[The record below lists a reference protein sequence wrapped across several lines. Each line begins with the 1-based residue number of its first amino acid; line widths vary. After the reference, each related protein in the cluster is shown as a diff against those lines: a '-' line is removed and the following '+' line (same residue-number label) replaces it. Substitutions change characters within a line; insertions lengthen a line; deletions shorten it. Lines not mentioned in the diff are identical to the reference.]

1 MTPPAE
7 APEPESAKAA
17 STPWRSVLRVAA
29 IDRASLRQ
37 AGRQALPWL
46 AWLRRR
52 TRSSEL
58 WVIAVATVVGLV
70 AGALAVLLGAL
81 AHGTQVWIFDF
92 DPNQRL
98 SAQARIEP
106 WRLLAIPLGGLVLGL
121 FTAAILRFR
130 PSHAVDPVE
139 ANALHGGRLSV
150 RDSLFICIQ
159 TLISNGSGASVGLE
173 AAYAQAGGAT
183 ASWVGQRLSLRR
195 GDLRILVG
203 AGAGAAIA
211 AAFGAPLTGAFY
223 AFEIVIGA
231 YTVANIAP
239 VAAAALAGVL
249 VAKALGS
256 TPYLIKTSVV
266 AISSPADYALYG
278 LLGLLAAVFG
288 VMLMRAVAVADRWAA
303 KAPLPRWSKPA
314 IGGVAL
320 AALALATPQ
329 TLSGG
334 HGALHLD
341 LNSDLPLKVLLVLI
355 LMKSVASIVSLSA
368 GFRGGLFFAALFL
381 GALTGQAFAEVVNL
395 TAGDGRLDPIA
406 ASLVG
411 MGALGVAIV
420 GGPFTMSFLVLEAT
434 GDFTVTGAT
443 LAASLIA
450 SAVVRETFGYSFSTW
465 RLHLRGETIRSAHD
479 VSWMRNLTAGK
490 MMRRDVKTIPSAT
503 TLAEF
508 RRRFPLG
515 STKRAVLT
523 DETGRYAGIVATA
536 AVYAEPPEREATV
549 ASLAAHTRVALAPE
563 LSIKAIMTAFDET
576 GADEL
581 AVVDEGGEVIGLI
594 TEAHV
599 TRRYA
604 EELEKARRELTGDT
618 G

>member
-1 MTPPAE
+1 MTEPAE
-7 APEPESAKAA
+7 TTQPDPAA
-17 STPWRSVLRVAA
+17 ETRHWRQVLRTALTERAA
-29 IDRASLRQ
+29 FRDAR
-37 AGRQALPWL
+37 RQALPWL

-58 WVIAVATVVGLV
+58 WLIAVATVVGM
-70 AGALAVLLGAL
+70 AAAALAVLLEKV
-81 AHGTQVWIFDF
+81 AHATQVWLFAF
-92 DPNQRL
+92 DPNERL
-98 SAQARIEP
+98 SAQAMIEP
-106 WRLLAIPLGGLVLGL
+106 WRLLAIPLGGLLLGL
-121 FTAAILRFR
+121 FTALVLRFR
-130 PSHAVDPVE
+130 PSPAVDPVE

-150 RDSLFICIQ
+150 RDSAFICGQ
-159 TLISNGSGASVGLE
+159 TLISNGCGASVGLE
-173 AAYAQAGGAT
+173 AAYAQAGGAA
-183 ASWVGQRLSLRR
+183 ASWVGQKLNLRR

-266 AISSPADYALYG
+266 AISSWTDYLLYG
-278 LLGLLAAVFG
+278 LLGLVAALFG
-288 VMLMRAVAVADRWAA
+288 VALMRAVAVADRWVA
-303 KAPLPRWSKPA
+303 KAAPPRWARPA
-314 IGGVAL
+314 IGGLAL
-320 AALALATPQ
+320 AAMAMVTPQ

-341 LNSDLPLKVLLVLI
+341 LNGDLPLKMLLILI
-355 LMKSVASIVSLSA
+355 LMKSVASIISLSS

-381 GALTGQAFAEVVNL
+381 GALMGQSFSDLVNL
-395 TAGDGRLDPIA
+395 VGGEGRLDPIA

-434 GDFTVTGAT
+434 GDFTITAAT

-479 VSWMRNLTAGK
+479 VSWMRSLTAGR
-490 MMRRDVKTIPSAT
+490 MMRRDVKTIPAAT

-523 DETGRYAGIVATA
+523 GETGRYAGIVATA
-536 AVYAEPPEREATV
+536 AVYAQPPESEAPL
-549 ASLAAHTRVALAPE
+549 ASLAANAEVALTPE

>member
-1 MTPPAE
+1 MDR
-7 APEPESAKAA
+7 PEPQKDPAA
-17 STPWRSVLRVAA
+17 SRSWRHVLRTALTERAA
-29 IDRASLRQ
+29 FRE
-37 AGRQALPWL
+37 AGRTALPWL

-58 WVIAVATVVGLV
+58 AVIAVATVVGLA
-70 AGALAVLLGAL
+70 AGALAVLQAKI
-81 AHGTQVWIFDF
+81 AHGTQVRLFGF
-92 DPNQRL
+92 DPDQRL
-98 SAQARIEP
+98 SAQAAVEP
-106 WRLLAIPLGGLVLGL
+106 WRLLAIPLGGLLLGL

-130 PSHAVDPVE
+130 PNHAVDPVE

-150 RDSLFICIQ
+150 RDSAFICGQ
-159 TLISNGSGASVGLE
+159 TLISNGCGASVGLE
-173 AAYAQAGGAT
+173 AAYAQAGGAV
-183 ASWVGQRLSLRR
+183 ASWVGQRLNLRR

-239 VAAAALAGVL
+239 VAAAALAAVL
-249 VAKALGS
+249 VAKGLGS

-266 AISSPADYALYG
+266 AISSWTDYLLYG
-278 LLGLLAAVFG
+278 LLGLISALFG
-288 VMLMRAVAVADRWAA
+288 VALMRAVAVADRWTAR
-303 KAPLPRWSKPA
+303 APLPRWSRPA
-314 IGGVAL
+314 IGGLAL
-320 AALALATPQ
+320 AALAMVTPQ

-341 LNSDLPLKVLLVLI
+341 LNGDLPLKLLLMLI
-355 LMKSVASIVSLSA
+355 LMKSAASIISLSF

-381 GALTGQAFAEVVNL
+381 GALMGQSFSDVVNL
-395 TAGDGRLDPIA
+395 AAGASRLDPIA

-434 GDFTVTGAT
+434 GDFTITAAT

-479 VSWMRNLTAGK
+479 VSWMRSLTAGK
-490 MMRRDVKTIPSAT
+490 MMRRDVKTIPAAT
-503 TLAEF
+503 SLAEF

-523 DETGRYAGIVATA
+523 DETGRYAGIASTAT
-536 AVYAEPPEREATV
+536 VYAEPPEREAPV
-549 ASLAAHTRVALAPE
+549 SALAAHAKVALTPE

-581 AVVDEGGEVIGLI
+581 AVVDASGEVIGLI

-604 EELEKARRELTGDT
+604 EELEKARRELTGEVS
-618 G
+618 

>member
-1 MTPPAE
+1 MSEPAE
-7 APEPESAKAA
+7 TKKPDPAA
-17 STPWRSVLRVAA
+17 ETRHWRQVLRTALTERAA
-29 IDRASLRQ
+29 FRDAR
-37 AGRQALPWL
+37 RQALPWL

-58 WVIAVATVVGLV
+58 WLIAVATVVGST
-70 AGALAVLLGAL
+70 AGALAVLLEKV
-81 AHGTQVWIFDF
+81 AHATQVWLFAF
-92 DPNQRL
+92 DPNERL
-98 SAQARIEP
+98 SAQAMIEP
-106 WRLLAIPLGGLVLGL
+106 WRLLAIPLGGLLLGL
-121 FTAAILRFR
+121 FTALVLRFR
-130 PSHAVDPVE
+130 PSPAVDPVE
-139 ANALHGGRLSV
+139 ANALHGGRLSI
-150 RDSLFICIQ
+150 RDSAFICGQ
-159 TLISNGSGASVGLE
+159 TLISNGCGASVGLE
-173 AAYAQAGGAT
+173 AAYAQAGGAA
-183 ASWVGQRLSLRR
+183 ASWVGQKLSLRR

-266 AISSPADYALYG
+266 AISSWTDYLLYG
-278 LLGLLAAVFG
+278 LLGLVAALFG
-288 VMLMRAVAVADRWAA
+288 VALMRAVAVADRWVA
-303 KAPLPRWSKPA
+303 KAAPPRWSRPA
-314 IGGVAL
+314 IGGLAL
-320 AALALATPQ
+320 AAMAMVTPQ

-341 LNSDLPLKVLLVLI
+341 LNGDLPLKMLLILI
-355 LMKSVASIVSLSA
+355 LMKSVASIISLSS

-381 GALTGQAFAEVVNL
+381 GALMGQSFSDLVNL
-395 TAGDGRLDPIA
+395 VGGEGRLDPIA

-434 GDFTVTGAT
+434 GDFTITAAT

-479 VSWMRNLTAGK
+479 VSWMRSLTAGR
-490 MMRRDVKTIPSAT
+490 MMRRDVKTIPAAT

-523 DETGRYAGIVATA
+523 GETGRYAGIVATA
-536 AVYAEPPEREATV
+536 AVYAQPPESEAPL
-549 ASLAAHTRVALAPE
+549 ASLAANADVALTPE

>member
-1 MTPPAE
+1 MTEPAE
-7 APEPESAKAA
+7 TTQPDPAA
-17 STPWRSVLRVAA
+17 LTERAA
-29 IDRASLRQ
+29 FRDAR
-37 AGRQALPWL
+37 RQALPWL

-58 WVIAVATVVGLV
+58 WLIAVATVVGM
-70 AGALAVLLGAL
+70 AAAALAVLLEKV
-81 AHGTQVWIFDF
+81 AHATQVWLFAF
-92 DPNQRL
+92 DPNERL
-98 SAQARIEP
+98 SAQAMIEP
-106 WRLLAIPLGGLVLGL
+106 WRLLAIPLGGLLLGL
-121 FTAAILRFR
+121 FTALVLRFR
-130 PSHAVDPVE
+130 PSPAVDPVE

-150 RDSLFICIQ
+150 RDSAFICGQ
-159 TLISNGSGASVGLE
+159 TLISNGCGASVGLE
-173 AAYAQAGGAT
+173 AAYAQAGGAA
-183 ASWVGQRLSLRR
+183 ASWVGQKLNLRR

-266 AISSPADYALYG
+266 AISSWTDYLLYG
-278 LLGLLAAVFG
+278 LLGLVAALFG
-288 VMLMRAVAVADRWAA
+288 VALMRAVAVADRWVA
-303 KAPLPRWSKPA
+303 KAAPPRWARPA
-314 IGGVAL
+314 IGGLAL
-320 AALALATPQ
+320 AAMAMVTPQ

-341 LNSDLPLKVLLVLI
+341 LNGDLPLKMLLILI
-355 LMKSVASIVSLSA
+355 LMKSVASIISLSS

-381 GALTGQAFAEVVNL
+381 GALMGQSFSDLVNL
-395 TAGDGRLDPIA
+395 VGGEGRLDPIA

-434 GDFTVTGAT
+434 GDFTITAAT

-479 VSWMRNLTAGK
+479 VSWMRNLTAGR
-490 MMRRDVKTIPSAT
+490 MMRRDVKTIPAAT
-503 TLAEF
+503 SLAEF

-523 DETGRYAGIVATA
+523 GETGRYAGIVATA
-536 AVYAEPPEREATV
+536 AVYAQPPEREAPL
-549 ASLAAHTRVALAPE
+549 ASLAANADVALTPE

>member
-1 MTPPAE
+1 MTEPAE
-7 APEPESAKAA
+7 TKKPDPAA
-17 STPWRSVLRVAA
+17 ETRHWRQVLRTALTERAA
-29 IDRASLRQ
+29 FRDAR
-37 AGRQALPWL
+37 RQALPWL

-58 WVIAVATVVGLV
+58 WLIAVATVVGST
-70 AGALAVLLGAL
+70 AGALAVLLEKV
-81 AHGTQVWIFDF
+81 AHATQVWLFAF
-92 DPNQRL
+92 DPNERL
-98 SAQARIEP
+98 SAQAMIEP

-121 FTAAILRFR
+121 FTALVLRFR
-130 PSHAVDPVE
+130 PSPAVDPVE
-139 ANALHGGRLSV
+139 ANALHGGRLSI
-150 RDSLFICIQ
+150 RDSAFICGQ
-159 TLISNGSGASVGLE
+159 TLISNGCGASVGLE
-173 AAYAQAGGAT
+173 AAYAQAGGAA
-183 ASWVGQRLSLRR
+183 ASWVGQKLSLRR

-266 AISSPADYALYG
+266 AISSWTDYLLYG
-278 LLGLLAAVFG
+278 LLGLVAALFG
-288 VMLMRAVAVADRWAA
+288 VALMRAVAVADRWVA
-303 KAPLPRWSKPA
+303 KAAPPRWARPA
-314 IGGVAL
+314 IGGLAL
-320 AALALATPQ
+320 AAMAMVTPQ

-341 LNSDLPLKVLLVLI
+341 LNGDLPLKMLLILI
-355 LMKSVASIVSLSA
+355 LMKSVASIISLSS

-381 GALTGQAFAEVVNL
+381 GALMGQSFSDLVNL
-395 TAGDGRLDPIA
+395 VGGEGRLDPIA

-434 GDFTVTGAT
+434 GDFTITAAT

-479 VSWMRNLTAGK
+479 VSWMRSLTAGR
-490 MMRRDVKTIPSAT
+490 MMRRDVKTIPAAT

-523 DETGRYAGIVATA
+523 GETGRYAGIVATA
-536 AVYAEPPEREATV
+536 AVYAQPPESEAPL
-549 ASLAAHTRVALAPE
+549 ASLAAHADVALTPE

>member
-1 MTPPAE
+1 MTEPAE
-7 APEPESAKAA
+7 TTKPDPAAESRH
-17 STPWRSVLRVAA
+17 WRQVLRTALTERAA
-29 IDRASLRQ
+29 FRDAR
-37 AGRQALPWL
+37 RQALPWL

-58 WVIAVATVVGLV
+58 WLIAVATVVGST
-70 AGALAVLLGAL
+70 AGALAVLLEKI
-81 AHGTQVWIFDF
+81 AHGVQVWLFAF
-92 DPNQRL
+92 DPNERL
-98 SAQARIEP
+98 SAQAMIEP
-106 WRLLAIPLGGLVLGL
+106 WRLLAIPLGGLLLGL
-121 FTAAILRFR
+121 FTALVMRFR
-130 PSHAVDPVE
+130 PSPAVDPVE

-150 RDSLFICIQ
+150 RDSAFICGQ
-159 TLISNGSGASVGLE
+159 TLISNGCGASVGLE
-173 AAYAQAGGAT
+173 AAYAQAGGAV
-183 ASWVGQRLSLRR
+183 ASWVGQKLSLRR

-249 VAKALGS
+249 VAKTLGS

-266 AISSPADYALYG
+266 AISSWTDYLLYG
-278 LLGLLAAVFG
+278 LLGLVAALFG
-288 VMLMRAVAVADRWAA
+288 VALMRAVAVADRWVA
-303 KAPLPRWSKPA
+303 KAAPPRWARPA
-314 IGGVAL
+314 IGGLAL
-320 AALALATPQ
+320 AAMAMVTPQ

-341 LNSDLPLKVLLVLI
+341 LNGDLPLKMILILI
-355 LMKSVASIVSLSA
+355 LMKSVASIISLSF

-381 GALTGQAFAEVVNL
+381 GALMGQSFSDAVDLVIGA
-395 TAGDGRLDPIA
+395 GRLDPIA

-434 GDFTVTGAT
+434 GDFTITAAT

-479 VSWMRNLTAGK
+479 VSWMRNLTAGR
-490 MMRRDVKTIPSAT
+490 MMRRDVKTIPAAT

-523 DETGRYAGIVATA
+523 GETGRYAGIVATA
-536 AVYAEPPEREATV
+536 AVYAQPPESEAPL
-549 ASLAAHTRVALAPE
+549 ASLAANADIALTPE

>member
-1 MTPPAE
+1 LTE
-7 APEPESAKAA
+7 RAA
-17 STPWRSVLRVAA
+17 FRDAR
-29 IDRASLRQ
+29 
-37 AGRQALPWL
+37 RQALPWL

-58 WVIAVATVVGLV
+58 WLIAVATVVGMT
-70 AGALAVLLGAL
+70 AGALAVLLSKM
-81 AHGTQVWIFDF
+81 AHGTQVWLFAFNPD
-92 DPNQRL
+92 QRL
-98 SAQARIEP
+98 SAQTSIEP
-106 WRLLAIPLGGLVLGL
+106 WRLLAIPLGGLALGL
-121 FTAAILRFR
+121 FTAIVLRFR
-130 PSHAVDPVE
+130 PGTAVDPVE
-139 ANALHGGRLSV
+139 ANALHGGRLSI
-150 RDSLFICIQ
+150 RDSAFICGQ
-159 TLISNGSGASVGLE
+159 TLISNGCGASVGLE
-173 AAYAQAGGAT
+173 AAYAQAGGAA
-183 ASWVGQRLSLRR
+183 ASWVGQTLNLRR

-266 AISSPADYALYG
+266 AISSWTDYLLYG
-278 LLGLLAAVFG
+278 LLGLVAALFG
-288 VMLMRAVAVADRWAA
+288 VALMRAVAVADRWVA
-303 KAPLPRWSKPA
+303 KAAPPRWVRPA
-314 IGGVAL
+314 IGGLAL
-320 AALALATPQ
+320 AAMAMVTPQ

-341 LNSDLPLKVLLVLI
+341 LNGDLPLKLLLILI
-355 LMKSVASIVSLSA
+355 LMKSVASIISLSF

-381 GALTGQAFAEVVNL
+381 GALMGQSFSDVVNL
-395 TAGDGRLDPIA
+395 VGGEGRLDPIA

-434 GDFTVTGAT
+434 GDFTITAAT

-490 MMRRDVKTIPSAT
+490 MMRRDVQTFPAGAS
-503 TLAEF
+503 LAEF

-523 DETGRYAGIVATA
+523 GDTGRYAGIVATS
-536 AVYAEPPEREATV
+536 AVYAQPPESEAPL
-549 ASLAAHTRVALAPE
+549 ASLAANADVALTPGM
-563 LSIKAIMTAFDET
+563 SIKAIMTTFDET

-581 AVVDEGGEVIGLI
+581 AVVDEGGEVIGLL

>member
-1 MTPPAE
+1 MSEPAE
-7 APEPESAKAA
+7 TTKPDPAAESRH
-17 STPWRSVLRVAA
+17 WRRVLRTALTERAA
-29 IDRASLRQ
+29 FRDAR
-37 AGRQALPWL
+37 RQALPWL

-58 WVIAVATVVGLV
+58 WLIAVATVVGST
-70 AGALAVLLGAL
+70 AGALAVLLEKL
-81 AHGTQVWIFDF
+81 AHSTQVWLFAF
-92 DPNQRL
+92 DPNERL
-98 SAQARIEP
+98 SAQAMIEP
-106 WRLLAIPLGGLVLGL
+106 WRLLAIPLGGLLLGL
-121 FTAAILRFR
+121 FTALVLRFR
-130 PSHAVDPVE
+130 PSPAVDPVE
-139 ANALHGGRLSV
+139 ANALHGGRLSI
-150 RDSLFICIQ
+150 RDSAFICGQ
-159 TLISNGSGASVGLE
+159 TLISNGCGASVGLE
-173 AAYAQAGGAT
+173 AAYAQAGGAA
-183 ASWVGQRLSLRR
+183 ASWVGQKLSLRR

-266 AISSPADYALYG
+266 AISSWTDYLVYG
-278 LLGLLAAVFG
+278 LLGLVAALFG
-288 VMLMRAVAVADRWAA
+288 VALMRAVAVADRWVG
-303 KAPLPRWSKPA
+303 KASPPRWARPA
-314 IGGVAL
+314 IGGLAL
-320 AALALATPQ
+320 AAMALVTPQ

-341 LNSDLPLKVLLVLI
+341 LNGDLPLKMILILI
-355 LMKSVASIVSLSA
+355 LMKSVASIISLSF

-381 GALTGQAFAEVVNL
+381 GALMGQSFSDIVNL
-395 TAGDGRLDPIA
+395 VGGEGRLDPIA

-434 GDFTVTGAT
+434 GDFTITAAT

-490 MMRRDVKTIPSAT
+490 MMRRDVKTVPAAT
-503 TLAEF
+503 SLAEF

-523 DETGRYAGIVATA
+523 GETGRYAGIVATA
-536 AVYAEPPEREATV
+536 AVYAQPPESEAPL
-549 ASLAAHTRVALAPE
+549 ASLAANADIALTPE

-581 AVVDEGGEVIGLI
+581 AVVDEHGEVIGLI

>member
-1 MTPPAE
+1 MTEPAE
-7 APEPESAKAA
+7 TTQPDPAA
-17 STPWRSVLRVAA
+17 ETRHWRQVLRTALTERAA
-29 IDRASLRQ
+29 FRDAR
-37 AGRQALPWL
+37 RQALPWL

-58 WVIAVATVVGLV
+58 WLIAVATVVGM
-70 AGALAVLLGAL
+70 AAAALAVLLEKV
-81 AHGTQVWIFDF
+81 AHATQVWLFAF
-92 DPNQRL
+92 DPNERL
-98 SAQARIEP
+98 SAQAMIEP
-106 WRLLAIPLGGLVLGL
+106 WRLLAIPLGGLLLGL
-121 FTAAILRFR
+121 FTALVLRFR
-130 PSHAVDPVE
+130 PSPAVDPVE

-150 RDSLFICIQ
+150 RDSAFICGQ
-159 TLISNGSGASVGLE
+159 TLISNGCGASVGLE
-173 AAYAQAGGAT
+173 AAYAQAGGAA
-183 ASWVGQRLSLRR
+183 ASWVGQKLNLRR

-266 AISSPADYALYG
+266 AISSWTDYLLYG
-278 LLGLLAAVFG
+278 LLGLVAALFG
-288 VMLMRAVAVADRWAA
+288 VALMRAVAVADRWVA
-303 KAPLPRWSKPA
+303 KAAPPRWARPA
-314 IGGVAL
+314 IGGLAL
-320 AALALATPQ
+320 AAMAMVTPQ

-341 LNSDLPLKVLLVLI
+341 LNGDLPLKMLLILI
-355 LMKSVASIVSLSA
+355 LMKSVASIISLSS

-381 GALTGQAFAEVVNL
+381 GALMGQSFSDLVNL
-395 TAGDGRLDPIA
+395 VGGEGRLDPIA

-434 GDFTVTGAT
+434 GDFTITAAT

-479 VSWMRNLTAGK
+479 VSWMRNLTAGR
-490 MMRRDVKTIPSAT
+490 MMRRDVKTIPAAT
-503 TLAEF
+503 SLAEF

-523 DETGRYAGIVATA
+523 GETGRYAGIVATA
-536 AVYAEPPEREATV
+536 AVYAQPPEREAPL
-549 ASLAAHTRVALAPE
+549 ASLAANADVALTPE

>member
-1 MTPPAE
+1 M
-7 APEPESAKAA
+7 EPQTDPAA
-17 STPWRSVLRVAA
+17 SRPWRHVLRTALTERAA
-29 IDRASLRQ
+29 FRE
-37 AGRQALPWL
+37 AGRSALPWL

-58 WVIAVATVVGLV
+58 AVIAVATVVGLA
-70 AGALAVLLGAL
+70 AGALAVLQAKI
-81 AHGTQVWIFDF
+81 AHGTQVRLFGF
-92 DPNQRL
+92 DPDERL
-98 SAQARIEP
+98 SAQAVVAP
-106 WRLLAIPLGGLVLGL
+106 WRLLAIPLGGLLLGL
-121 FTAAILRFR
+121 FTAVVLRLR
-130 PSHAVDPVE
+130 PNHAVDPVE

-150 RDSLFICIQ
+150 RDSAFICGQ
-159 TLISNGSGASVGLE
+159 TLISNGCGASVGLE
-173 AAYAQAGGAT
+173 AAYAQAGGAA
-183 ASWVGQRLSLRR
+183 ASWVGQRLNLRR

-239 VAAAALAGVL
+239 VAAAALAAVL
-249 VAKALGS
+249 VAKGLGS

-266 AISSPADYALYG
+266 AISSWSDYLLYG
-278 LLGLLAAVFG
+278 LLGLVSALFG
-288 VMLMRAVAVADRWAA
+288 VALMRAVAVADRWTA
-303 KAPLPRWSKPA
+303 KAPLPRWSRPA
-314 IGGVAL
+314 IGG
-320 AALALATPQ
+320 LALAVLAMITPQ

-341 LNSDLPLKVLLVLI
+341 LNGDLPLKLLLMLI
-355 LMKSVASIVSLSA
+355 LMKSAASIISLSF

-381 GALTGQAFAEVVNL
+381 GALMGQSFSDVVNL
-395 TAGDGRLDPIA
+395 VAGAGRLDPIA

-434 GDFTVTGAT
+434 GDFTITAAT

-490 MMRRDVKTIPSAT
+490 MMRRDVKTVPAAT
-503 TLAEF
+503 SLAEF

-523 DETGRYAGIVATA
+523 DETGRYAGIAPTA
-536 AVYAEPPEREATV
+536 AVYAEPPERDAPLS
-549 ASLAAHTRVALAPE
+549 ALAVHAKVALAPE
-563 LSIKAIMTAFDET
+563 MSIKAIMTAFDET

-581 AVVDEGGEVIGLI
+581 AVVDGGGEVIGLI

-604 EELEKARRELTGDT
+604 EELEKARRELTGEV

>member
-1 MTPPAE
+1 MSEPAE
-7 APEPESAKAA
+7 TTKPDPAA
-17 STPWRSVLRVAA
+17 ETRHWRRVLRTALTERAA
-29 IDRASLRQ
+29 FRDAR
-37 AGRQALPWL
+37 RQALPWL

-58 WVIAVATVVGLV
+58 WLILVATVVGST
-70 AGALAVLLGAL
+70 AGALAVLLGKM
-81 AHGTQVWIFDF
+81 AHGTQVWLFAF
-92 DPNQRL
+92 DPDQRL
-98 SAQARIEP
+98 SAQAMVEP
-106 WRLLAIPLGGLVLGL
+106 WRLLAIPLGGLLLGL
-121 FTAAILRFR
+121 FTALVLRFR
-130 PSHAVDPVE
+130 PSPAVDPVE
-139 ANALHGGRLSV
+139 ANALHGGRLSI
-150 RDSLFICIQ
+150 RDSAFICGQ
-159 TLISNGSGASVGLE
+159 TLISNGCGASVGLE

-183 ASWVGQRLSLRR
+183 ASWVGQKLSLRR

-266 AISSPADYALYG
+266 AISSWTDYLLYG
-278 LLGLLAAVFG
+278 LLGLVAALFG
-288 VMLMRAVAVADRWAA
+288 VALMRAVAVADRWVA
-303 KAPLPRWSKPA
+303 KAAPPRWARPA

-320 AALALATPQ
+320 AAMAMVTPQ

-341 LNSDLPLKVLLVLI
+341 LNGDLPLKMILMLI
-355 LMKSVASIVSLSA
+355 LMKSVASIISLSF

-381 GALTGQAFAEVVNL
+381 GALMGQSFSDLVNL
-395 TAGDGRLDPIA
+395 VGGEGRLDPIA

-434 GDFTVTGAT
+434 GDFTITAAT

-490 MMRRDVKTIPSAT
+490 MMRRDVKTVPAAT
-503 TLAEF
+503 SLAEF

-523 DETGRYAGIVATA
+523 GETGRYAGIVATA
-536 AVYAEPPEREATV
+536 AVYAQPPESEAPL
-549 ASLAAHTRVALAPE
+549 ASLAANADIALTPE

-581 AVVDEGGEVIGLI
+581 AVVDEHGEVIGLI

>member
-1 MTPPAE
+1 MS
-7 APEPESAKAA
+7 ESAETKQPDPAA
-17 STPWRSVLRVAA
+17 ETRHWRRVLRTALTERAA
-29 IDRASLRQ
+29 FRDAR
-37 AGRQALPWL
+37 RQALPWL

-58 WVIAVATVVGLV
+58 WLIAVATVVGST
-70 AGALAVLLGAL
+70 AGALAVLLGKV
-81 AHGTQVWIFDF
+81 AHTTQVWLFAFNPDE
-92 DPNQRL
+92 RL
-98 SAQARIEP
+98 SAQAMVEP
-106 WRLLAIPLGGLVLGL
+106 WRLLAIPLGGLLLGL
-121 FTAAILRFR
+121 FTALVLRFR
-130 PSHAVDPVE
+130 PSPAVDPVE

-150 RDSLFICIQ
+150 RDSAFICGQ
-159 TLISNGSGASVGLE
+159 TLISNGCGASVGLE
-173 AAYAQAGGAT
+173 AAYAQAGGAA
-183 ASWVGQRLSLRR
+183 ASWVGQKLSLRR

-249 VAKALGS
+249 AAKALGS
-256 TPYLIKTSVV
+256 TPYLIKSSVI
-266 AISSPADYALYG
+266 AISSWTDYLLYG
-278 LLGLLAAVFG
+278 LLGLVAALFG
-288 VMLMRAVAVADRWAA
+288 VALMRAVAVADRWVA
-303 KAPLPRWSKPA
+303 KAAPPRWARPA

-320 AALALATPQ
+320 AAMAMVTPQ

-341 LNSDLPLKVLLVLI
+341 LNSDLPLKLLLILI
-355 LMKSVASIVSLSA
+355 LMKSVASIISLSF

-381 GALTGQAFAEVVNL
+381 GALMGQSFSDIVNL
-395 TAGDGRLDPIA
+395 VAGEGRLDPIA

-434 GDFTVTGAT
+434 GDFTITAAT

-490 MMRRDVKTIPSAT
+490 MMRRDVKTIPAAT
-503 TLAEF
+503 SLAEF

-523 DETGRYAGIVATA
+523 NETGRYAGIVATA
-536 AVYAEPPEREATV
+536 AVYAQPPEREAPLS
-549 ASLAAHTRVALAPE
+549 SLAANADVALTPE

>member
-1 MTPPAE
+1 MSEPAE
-7 APEPESAKAA
+7 TTNPDPAAA
-17 STPWRSVLRVAA
+17 SHPWRRVLRVALTE
-29 IDRASLRQ
+29 RATFRD
-37 AGRQALPWL
+37 ARRHALPWL

-58 WVIAVATVVGLV
+58 WLIAVATVVGMT
-70 AGALAVLLGAL
+70 AGALAVLQAKL
-81 AHGTQVWIFDF
+81 AHGTQVWLFAF
-92 DPNQRL
+92 DPDERL
-98 SAQARIEP
+98 SAQAMVEP
-106 WRLLAIPLGGLVLGL
+106 WRLLAIPLGGLLLGL
-121 FTAAILRFR
+121 FTALVLRFR
-130 PSHAVDPVE
+130 PSPAVDPVE
-139 ANALHGGRLSV
+139 ANALHGGRLSI
-150 RDSLFICIQ
+150 RDSAFICGQ
-159 TLISNGSGASVGLE
+159 TLISNGCGASVGLE
-173 AAYAQAGGAT
+173 AAYAQAGGAA
-183 ASWVGQRLSLRR
+183 ASWVGQKLSLRR

-266 AISSPADYALYG
+266 TISSWTDYLLYG
-278 LLGLLAAVFG
+278 LLGLVAALFG
-288 VMLMRAVAVADRWAA
+288 VALMRAVAVADRWVA
-303 KAPLPRWSKPA
+303 KAAPPRWARPA
-314 IGGVAL
+314 IGGLAL
-320 AALALATPQ
+320 AAMAMVTPQ

-341 LNSDLPLKVLLVLI
+341 LNGDLPLKLLLVLI
-355 LMKSVASIVSLSA
+355 LMKSVASIISLSF

-381 GALTGQAFAEVVNL
+381 GALMGQSFSDLVSVV
-395 TAGDGRLDPIA
+395 AGEGRLDPIA

-434 GDFTVTGAT
+434 GDFTITAAT

-490 MMRRDVKTIPSAT
+490 MMRRDVKTVPAAT
-503 TLAEF
+503 SLAEF

-523 DETGRYAGIVATA
+523 GETGRYAGIVATA
-536 AVYAEPPEREATV
+536 AVYAQPPESEAPL
-549 ASLAAHTRVALAPE
+549 ASLAANADVALTPE

>member
-1 MTPPAE
+1 MSEPAE
-7 APEPESAKAA
+7 TTKPDPATVSR
-17 STPWRSVLRVAA
+17 PWRQVLRTALTERAA
-29 IDRASLRQ
+29 FRDAR
-37 AGRQALPWL
+37 RQALPWL

-58 WVIAVATVVGLV
+58 WLIAVATVVGMT
-70 AGALAVLLGAL
+70 AGALAVLLGKV
-81 AHGTQVWIFDF
+81 AHATQVWLFAFNPDE
-92 DPNQRL
+92 RL
-98 SAQARIEP
+98 SAQAMVQP
-106 WRLLAIPLGGLVLGL
+106 WRLLAIPLGGLLLGL
-121 FTAAILRFR
+121 FTALVLRLR
-130 PSHAVDPVE
+130 PSPAVDPVE
-139 ANALHGGRLSV
+139 ANALHGGRLSI
-150 RDSLFICIQ
+150 RDSAFICGQ
-159 TLISNGSGASVGLE
+159 TLISNGCGASVGLE
-173 AAYAQAGGAT
+173 AAYAQAGGAA
-183 ASWVGQRLSLRR
+183 ASWVGRKLSLRR

-203 AGAGAAIA
+203 AGAGSAIA

-266 AISSPADYALYG
+266 AISSWTDYLLYG
-278 LLGLLAAVFG
+278 LLGLVAALFG
-288 VMLMRAVAVADRWAA
+288 VALMRAVAVADRWVA
-303 KAPLPRWSKPA
+303 KAAPPRWARPA
-314 IGGVAL
+314 IGGLAL
-320 AALALATPQ
+320 AAMAMVTPQ

-341 LNSDLPLKVLLVLI
+341 LNGDLPLKMVLMLI
-355 LMKSVASIVSLSA
+355 LMKSVASIISLSF

-381 GALTGQAFAEVVNL
+381 GALMGQSFSDLVNL
-395 TAGDGRLDPIA
+395 IGGEGRLDPIA

-434 GDFTVTGAT
+434 GDFTITAAT

-490 MMRRDVKTIPSAT
+490 MMRRDVKTIPAAT
-503 TLAEF
+503 ALAEF

-523 DETGRYAGIVATA
+523 SETGRYAGIVATA
-536 AVYAEPPEREATV
+536 AVYAQPPESEAPL
-549 ASLAAHTRVALAPE
+549 ASLAANADVALTPE

-618 G
+618 A

>member
-1 MTPPAE
+1 MTEPAE
-7 APEPESAKAA
+7 TTKPDPAAESRH
-17 STPWRSVLRVAA
+17 WRQVLRTALTERAA
-29 IDRASLRQ
+29 FRDAR
-37 AGRQALPWL
+37 RQALPWL

-58 WVIAVATVVGLV
+58 WLIAVATVVGST
-70 AGALAVLLGAL
+70 AGALAVLLEKI
-81 AHGTQVWIFDF
+81 AHGVQVWLFAF
-92 DPNQRL
+92 DPNERL
-98 SAQARIEP
+98 SAQAMIEP
-106 WRLLAIPLGGLVLGL
+106 WRLLAIPLGGLLLGL
-121 FTAAILRFR
+121 FTALVLRFR
-130 PSHAVDPVE
+130 PSPAVDPVE

-150 RDSLFICIQ
+150 RDSAFICGQ
-159 TLISNGSGASVGLE
+159 TLISNGCGASVGLE
-173 AAYAQAGGAT
+173 AAYAQAGGAV
-183 ASWVGQRLSLRR
+183 ASWVGQKLSLRR

-249 VAKALGS
+249 VAKTLGS

-266 AISSPADYALYG
+266 AISSWTDYLLYG
-278 LLGLLAAVFG
+278 LLGLVAALFG
-288 VMLMRAVAVADRWAA
+288 VALMRAVAVADRWVA
-303 KAPLPRWSKPA
+303 KAAPPRWARPA
-314 IGGVAL
+314 IGGLAL
-320 AALALATPQ
+320 AAMAMVTPQ

-341 LNSDLPLKVLLVLI
+341 LNGDLPLKMILILI
-355 LMKSVASIVSLSA
+355 LMKSVASIISLSF

-381 GALTGQAFAEVVNL
+381 GALMGQSFSDAVDLVIGA
-395 TAGDGRLDPIA
+395 GRLDPIA

-434 GDFTVTGAT
+434 GDFTITAAT

-479 VSWMRNLTAGK
+479 VSWMRNLTAGR
-490 MMRRDVKTIPSAT
+490 MMRRDVKTIPAAT

-523 DETGRYAGIVATA
+523 GETGRYAGIVATA
-536 AVYAEPPEREATV
+536 AVYAQPPESEAPL
-549 ASLAAHTRVALAPE
+549 ASLAANADVALTPE

>member
-1 MTPPAE
+1 MTEPAE
-7 APEPESAKAA
+7 TTQPDPAA
-17 STPWRSVLRVAA
+17 ETRHWRQVLRTALTERAA
-29 IDRASLRQ
+29 FRDAR
-37 AGRQALPWL
+37 RQALPWL

-58 WVIAVATVVGLV
+58 WLIAVATVVGM
-70 AGALAVLLGAL
+70 AAAALAVLLEKV
-81 AHGTQVWIFDF
+81 AHATQVWLFAF
-92 DPNQRL
+92 DPNERL
-98 SAQARIEP
+98 SAQAMIEP
-106 WRLLAIPLGGLVLGL
+106 WRLLAIPLGGLLLGL
-121 FTAAILRFR
+121 FTALVLRFR
-130 PSHAVDPVE
+130 PSPAVDPVE

-150 RDSLFICIQ
+150 RDSAFICGQ
-159 TLISNGSGASVGLE
+159 TLISNGCGASVGLE
-173 AAYAQAGGAT
+173 AAYAQAGGAA
-183 ASWVGQRLSLRR
+183 ASWVGQKLNLRR

-266 AISSPADYALYG
+266 AISSWTDYLLYG
-278 LLGLLAAVFG
+278 LLGLVAALFG
-288 VMLMRAVAVADRWAA
+288 VALMRAVAVADRWVA
-303 KAPLPRWSKPA
+303 KAAPPRWARPA
-314 IGGVAL
+314 IGGLAL
-320 AALALATPQ
+320 AAMAMVTPQ

-341 LNSDLPLKVLLVLI
+341 LNGDLPLKMLLILI
-355 LMKSVASIVSLSA
+355 LMKSVASIISLSS

-381 GALTGQAFAEVVNL
+381 GALMGQSFSDLVNL
-395 TAGDGRLDPIA
+395 VGGEGRLDPIA

-434 GDFTVTGAT
+434 GDFTITAAT

-490 MMRRDVKTIPSAT
+490 MMRRDVKTIPAAT

-508 RRRFPLG
+508 R
-515 STKRAVLT
+515 
-523 DETGRYAGIVATA
+523 
-536 AVYAEPPEREATV
+536 
-549 ASLAAHTRVALAPE
+549 
-563 LSIKAIMTAFDET
+563 
-576 GADEL
+576 
-581 AVVDEGGEVIGLI
+581 
-594 TEAHV
+594 
-599 TRRYA
+599 
-604 EELEKARRELTGDT
+604 
-618 G
+618 

>member
-1 MTPPAE
+1 MTEPAE
-7 APEPESAKAA
+7 TTQPDPAA
-17 STPWRSVLRVAA
+17 ETRHWRQVLRTALTERAA
-29 IDRASLRQ
+29 FRDAR
-37 AGRQALPWL
+37 RQALPWL

-58 WVIAVATVVGLV
+58 WLIAVATVVGM
-70 AGALAVLLGAL
+70 AAAALAVLLEKV
-81 AHGTQVWIFDF
+81 AHATQVWLFAF
-92 DPNQRL
+92 DPNERL
-98 SAQARIEP
+98 SAQAMIEP
-106 WRLLAIPLGGLVLGL
+106 RRLLAIPLGGLLLGL
-121 FTAAILRFR
+121 FTALVLRFR
-130 PSHAVDPVE
+130 PSPAVDPVE

-150 RDSLFICIQ
+150 RDSAFICGQ
-159 TLISNGSGASVGLE
+159 TLISNGCGASVGLE
-173 AAYAQAGGAT
+173 AAYAQAGGAA
-183 ASWVGQRLSLRR
+183 ASWVGQKLNLRR

-266 AISSPADYALYG
+266 AISSWTDYLLYG
-278 LLGLLAAVFG
+278 LLGLVAALFG
-288 VMLMRAVAVADRWAA
+288 VALMRAVAVADRWVA
-303 KAPLPRWSKPA
+303 KAAPPRWARPA
-314 IGGVAL
+314 IGGLAL
-320 AALALATPQ
+320 AAMAMVTPQ

-341 LNSDLPLKVLLVLI
+341 LNGDLPLKMLLILI
-355 LMKSVASIVSLSA
+355 LMKSVASIISLSS

-381 GALTGQAFAEVVNL
+381 GALMGQSFSDLVNL
-395 TAGDGRLDPIA
+395 VGGEGRLDPIA

-434 GDFTVTGAT
+434 GDFTITAAT

-479 VSWMRNLTAGK
+479 VSWMRSLTAGR
-490 MMRRDVKTIPSAT
+490 MMRRDVKTIPAAT

-523 DETGRYAGIVATA
+523 GETGRYAGIVATA
-536 AVYAEPPEREATV
+536 AVYAQPPESEAPL
-549 ASLAAHTRVALAPE
+549 ASLAANADVALTPE

>member
-1 MTPPAE
+1 MSEPAE
-7 APEPESAKAA
+7 TTKPDPAAA
-17 STPWRSVLRVAA
+17 SRPWRQVLRTALTERAA
-29 IDRASLRQ
+29 FRDAR
-37 AGRQALPWL
+37 RQALPWL

-58 WVIAVATVVGLV
+58 WLIAVATVVGST
-70 AGALAVLLGAL
+70 AGALAVLLGKV
-81 AHGTQVWIFDF
+81 AHTTQVWLFAFNPDE
-92 DPNQRL
+92 RL
-98 SAQARIEP
+98 SAQAMVEP
-106 WRLLAIPLGGLVLGL
+106 WRLLAIPLGGLLLGL
-121 FTAAILRFR
+121 FTALVLRFR
-130 PSHAVDPVE
+130 PSPAVDPVE

-150 RDSLFICIQ
+150 RDSAFICGQ
-159 TLISNGSGASVGLE
+159 TLISNGCGASVGLE
-173 AAYAQAGGAT
+173 AAYAQAGGAA
-183 ASWVGQRLSLRR
+183 ASWVGQKLSLRR

-249 VAKALGS
+249 AAKALGS
-256 TPYLIKTSVV
+256 TPYLIKSSVI
-266 AISSPADYALYG
+266 AISSWTDYLLYG
-278 LLGLLAAVFG
+278 LLGLVTALFG
-288 VMLMRAVAVADRWAA
+288 VALMRAVAVADRWVA
-303 KAPLPRWSKPA
+303 KAAPPRWARPA

-320 AALALATPQ
+320 AAMAMVTPQ

-341 LNSDLPLKVLLVLI
+341 LNSDLPLKLLLILI
-355 LMKSVASIVSLSA
+355 LMKSVASIISLSF

-381 GALTGQAFAEVVNL
+381 GALMGQSFSDIVNL
-395 TAGDGRLDPIA
+395 VAGEGRLDPIA

-434 GDFTVTGAT
+434 GDFTITAAT

-490 MMRRDVKTIPSAT
+490 MMRRDVKTIPAAT
-503 TLAEF
+503 SLAEF

-523 DETGRYAGIVATA
+523 NETGRYAGIVATA
-536 AVYAEPPEREATV
+536 AVYAQPPEREAPLS
-549 ASLAAHTRVALAPE
+549 SLAANADVALTPE

>member
-1 MTPPAE
+1 MTEPAE
-7 APEPESAKAA
+7 TTQPDPAA
-17 STPWRSVLRVAA
+17 ETRHWRQVLRTALTERAA
-29 IDRASLRQ
+29 FRDAR
-37 AGRQALPWL
+37 RQALPWL

-58 WVIAVATVVGLV
+58 WLIAVATVVGM
-70 AGALAVLLGAL
+70 AAAALAVLLEKV
-81 AHGTQVWIFDF
+81 AHATQVWLFAF
-92 DPNQRL
+92 DPNERL
-98 SAQARIEP
+98 SAQAMIEP
-106 WRLLAIPLGGLVLGL
+106 WRLLAIPLGGLLLGL
-121 FTAAILRFR
+121 FTALVLRFR
-130 PSHAVDPVE
+130 PSPAVDPVE

-150 RDSLFICIQ
+150 RDSAFICGQ
-159 TLISNGSGASVGLE
+159 TLISNGCGASVGLE
-173 AAYAQAGGAT
+173 AAYAQAGGAA
-183 ASWVGQRLSLRR
+183 ASWVGQKLNLRR

-266 AISSPADYALYG
+266 AISSWTDYLLYG
-278 LLGLLAAVFG
+278 LLGLVAALFG
-288 VMLMRAVAVADRWAA
+288 VALMRAVAVADRWVA
-303 KAPLPRWSKPA
+303 KAAPPRWARPA
-314 IGGVAL
+314 IGGLAL
-320 AALALATPQ
+320 AAMAMVTPQ

-341 LNSDLPLKVLLVLI
+341 LNGDLPLKMLLILI
-355 LMKSVASIVSLSA
+355 LMKSVASIISLSS

-381 GALTGQAFAEVVNL
+381 GALMGQSFSDLVNL
-395 TAGDGRLDPIA
+395 VGGEGRLDPIA

-434 GDFTVTGAT
+434 GDFTITAAT

-479 VSWMRNLTAGK
+479 VSWMRSLTAGR
-490 MMRRDVKTIPSAT
+490 MMRRDVKTIPAAT

-523 DETGRYAGIVATA
+523 GETGRYAGIVATA
-536 AVYAEPPEREATV
+536 AVYAQPPESEAPL
-549 ASLAAHTRVALAPE
+549 ASLAANADVALTPE

>member
-1 MTPPAE
+1 MDRPAPQTDP
-7 APEPESAKAA
+7 ATSR
-17 STPWRSVLRVAA
+17 SWRHVLRTALTERAA
-29 IDRASLRQ
+29 FRE
-37 AGRQALPWL
+37 AGRSALPWL

-58 WVIAVATVVGLV
+58 AVIAVATVVGLA
-70 AGALAVLLGAL
+70 AGALAVLLAKV
-81 AHGTQVWIFDF
+81 AHGAQVRLFGF
-92 DPNQRL
+92 DPDERL
-98 SAQARIEP
+98 SAQAVVHP
-106 WRLLAIPLGGLVLGL
+106 LRLLAIPLGGLLLGL
-121 FTAAILRFR
+121 FTAGILRFR
-130 PSHAVDPVE
+130 PNHAVDPVE
-139 ANALHGGRLSV
+139 ANALHGGRLSI
-150 RDSLFICIQ
+150 RDSAFICGQ
-159 TLISNGSGASVGLE
+159 TLISNGCGASVGLE
-173 AAYAQAGGAT
+173 AAYAQAGGAA
-183 ASWVGQRLSLRR
+183 ASWVGQRLNLRR

-249 VAKALGS
+249 VAKTLGS

-266 AISSPADYALYG
+266 AIASWTDYLLYG
-278 LLGLLAAVFG
+278 LLGLVSALFG
-288 VMLMRAVAVADRWAA
+288 VALMRAVAVADRWTA
-303 KAPLPRWSKPA
+303 KAPLPRWSRPA
-314 IGGVAL
+314 IGGLFL
-320 AALALATPQ
+320 AALAMVTPQ

-334 HGALHLD
+334 HGALQLD
-341 LNSDLPLKVLLVLI
+341 LNGDLPLKLLLMLI
-355 LMKSVASIVSLSA
+355 LMKSAASITSLSF

-381 GALTGQAFAEVVNL
+381 GALMGQAFSDVVNL
-395 TAGDGRLDPIA
+395 IAGAGRLDPIA

-434 GDFTVTGAT
+434 GDFTVTAAT

-450 SAVVRETFGYSFSTW
+450 GAVVRETFGYSFSTW

-490 MMRRDVKTIPSAT
+490 MMRRDVKTIPADTS
-503 TLAEF
+503 LAEF

-523 DETGRYAGIVATA
+523 DETGCYAGVVATA
-536 AVYAEPPEREATV
+536 AVYAEPPEREAPL
-549 ASLAAHTRVALAPE
+549 SILAAHAKVALSPE
-563 LSIKAIMTAFDET
+563 QSIKAIMTAFDET

-581 AVVDEGGEVIGLI
+581 AVVDPGGEVIGLI

-618 G
+618 A